1 MTQSLYERMGGAKGI
16 LSLVDDIIALHRK
29 NPVVGVRF
37 EKTDLKR
44 LREKAIEFFTMGTG
58 GPATYTGKDMREAHR
73 GMNISEQEFV
83 AVLDDI
89 LAAMDK
95 NQLDDQAKRE
105 VLAIAYSL
113 KGEVIRV

>member
-1 MTQSLYERMGGAKGI
+1 MTQSLYERMGGAQGI
-16 LSLVDDIIALHRK
+16 SRLVDDLVEMHCK
-29 NPVVGVRF
+29 NPLIGARF
-37 EKTDLKR
+37 QKTDLNR
-44 LREKAIEFFTMGTG
+44 LREKGREFFAMGTG
-58 GPATYTGKDMREAHR
+58 GPANYTGKDMREAHK

-95 NQLDDQAKRE
+95 NKLGDQEKRE

>member
-1 MTQSLYERMGGAKGI
+1 MTQSLYERMGGAQGI
-16 LSLVDDIIALHRK
+16 LSLVDDIIALHRR
-29 NPVVGVRF
+29 NPIAGVRF
-37 EKTDLKR
+37 EKVDLKR
-44 LREKAIEFFTMGTG
+44 LREKAVEFFTMGTG
-58 GPATYTGKDMREAHR
+58 GPAVYTGKDMREAHR
-73 GMNISEQEFV
+73 GMNISEQEFM

-95 NQLDDQAKRE
+95 NQLDDQVKRE

>member
-1 MTQSLYERMGGAKGI
+1 MTQSLYERMGGARGI
-16 LSLVDDIIALHRK
+16 SSLIDDIIALHRK
-29 NPVVGVRF
+29 NPIVGVRF
-37 EKTDLKR
+37 EKTDLGR
-44 LREKAIEFFTMGTG
+44 LRDKAIEFFTMGTG
-58 GPATYTGKDMREAHR
+58 GPANYTGKDMREAHR
-73 GMNISEQEFV
+73 GMNISEQEFI

-95 NQLDDQAKRE
+95 NKLDDQAKRE